1 MQPNPYPPPPGVM
14 QPNPYPLPPGVMQP
28 NPYPPPPGAM
38 QLNPY
43 LPPPPAYHGNPQ
55 VVVNLAKSPG
65 VAAILSFFWCGV
77 GQIYN
82 GEIGKGIAFMVCFF
96 FSCFLVLFA
105 IGFFTTPILWIA
117 GIYDAYKTA
126 ERLNL
131 PQGRPA
137 LIARA
142 G

>member
-1 MQPNPYPPPPGVM
+1 M
-14 QPNPYPLPPGVMQP
+14 
-28 NPYPPPPGAM
+28 
-38 QLNPY
+38 
-43 LPPPPAYHGNPQ
+43 
-55 VVVNLAKSPG
+55 
-65 VAAILSFFWCGV
+65 AAILSFFWCGA

-105 IGFFTTPILWIA
+105 IGFFTTPILWIV

-131 PQGRPA
+131 PQGGPA